1 MLLLRRCLLSL
12 CVLPSA
18 EGGLLVKSNAVGFAW
33 GALTISPGRTLQAPP
48 GVVTAYALREI
59 FLLLCH
65 MPSFLLRHPSYSIPA
80 LLEDLIQGK
89 YSLPDFQRDFVWSE
103 KQVVDLLD
111 SIYRGI
117 FIGVP
122 TVVEHAGMI
131 PSLNLESVADLHN
144 YLGFDCSSR
153 LRSSVL
159 VIDGQQR
166 LTSILY
172 IFYCETLA
180 LLPTPMGG
188 RPSIQKAMNLL
199 ENAVGCVPRSSGSP
213 THGKSKGFVILVR
226 HDRGEEPF
234 EGSKIIRDEYVT
246 TQELYDIYLEALSM
260 GHSFPSPSF
269 IADWLNSHKPS
280 IHLGVAAA
288 ADALFQ
294 IIYKIF
300 SDYQVV
306 ISELRPGSSMAAFSS
321 GSLLNTLA
329 ITFDRIN
336 SKGIRIGLF
345 DIAVAAF
352 YKYRNI
358 RHLFDSLKSRLR
370 GMGGSLP
377 YLGSGKGIRGEDI
390 LRTMA
395 LILRVTV
402 KKGEILGDIDDKVQL
417 VTKGGTVATIGGI
430 TISAASAAAAF
441 LDVWK
446 YAEESYIR
454 ALERLRERY
463 GVYSFDPSKQKSSM
477 PYSSMLPVL
486 AAFLHVAHHHP
497 NAAAH
502 RDCVEAMIDFWY
514 WISVFDKRYSSTP
527 DTTSETDVNQF
538 HDWVN
543 SLGTGSV
550 RLPNF
555 FKNYCG
561 KHVSIDLAKT
571 KQGQAIFRGILN
583 IIYKEGAL
591 DWLDNG
597 GKIPQLKGLS
607 PKHLNQDHIF
617 PKSPPKGTTYP
628 GSIMGIPID
637 TIKNSILNVT
647 LISEGANKKKKS
659 KAPSSILTDLTHLCS
674 TYPPRP
680 SPSDLLAGHLI
691 NPDAEKAMAADDI
704 EAFLEHRQK
713 AIIDRIQKLMNG
725 ILNRLAKHCPGMSS
739 GCEITFKAEVP
750 QQKSP
755 QDQD

>member
-1 MLLLRRCLLSL
+1 
-12 CVLPSA
+12 
-18 EGGLLVKSNAVGFAW
+18 
-33 GALTISPGRTLQAPP
+33 
-48 GVVTAYALREI
+48 
-59 FLLLCH
+59 

-131 PSLNLESVADLHN
+131 PSLNLQSVADLHN

-153 LRSSVL
+153 LRSSML

-188 RPSIQKAMNLL
+188 RPSIEKAINLL
-199 ENAVGCVPRSSGSP
+199 ENAVGCVPRSSSSP

-226 HDRGEEPF
+226 HDRPEEPF
-234 EGSKIIRDEYVT
+234 EASTTISDEYLT

-260 GHSFPSPSF
+260 GHSFPGPRF
-269 IADWLNSHKPS
+269 IAAWLSSHKPS

-288 ADALFQ
+288 ADALFD
-294 IIYKIF
+294 IAYKIF

-306 ISELRPGSSMAAFSS
+306 ISELRPGSSMAPFSS

-358 RHLFDSLKSRLR
+358 RHLFGSLKSRLG

-402 KKGEILGDIDDKVQL
+402 KKGEILGGIDDKVQL
-417 VTKGGTVATIGGI
+417 VTKGGTVTTIGGI

-441 LDVWK
+441 SDVWD
-446 YAEESYIR
+446 YAEKSYIK
-454 ALERLRERY
+454 ALERLRAQY
-463 GVYSFDPSKQKSSM
+463 GVYGLSKPNERIHSM

-486 AAFLHVAHHHP
+486 AAFLHVAEHHP
-497 NAAAH
+497 NARAH
-502 RDCVEAMIDFWY
+502 KDCVEAMIDFWY
-514 WISVFDKRYSSTP
+514 WISVFDKRYSSTA

-543 SLGTGSV
+543 SLGTESV
-550 RLPNF
+550 KLPKFPKF
-555 FKNYCG
+555 FENYCG
-561 KHVSIDLAKT
+561 KDISIDLAKT

-583 IIYKEGAL
+583 IIYKDGAL
-591 DWLDNG
+591 SWLNDG
-597 GKIPQLKGLS
+597 VRIPPLNAIS
-607 PKHLNQDHIF
+607 PEFLNQDHIF
-617 PKSPPKGTTYP
+617 PKGPSWASKYP
-628 GSIMGIPID
+628 GFIMGVPKS
-637 TIKNSILNVT
+637 TIINSILNVT
-647 LISEGANKKKKS
+647 LIPKAANQKKKA
-659 KAPSSILTDLTHLCS
+659 KAPSSILTELKHLCS

-680 SPSDLLAGHLI
+680 SLSDLLKGHLI
-691 NPDAEKAMAADDI
+691 NSDAQKAMAADDI
-704 EAFLEHRQK
+704 AAFLEHRQE
-713 AIIDRIQKLMNG
+713 AIIDRIQRLMDD
-725 ILNRLAKHCPGMSS
+725 ILKRLEHCPGMSS
-739 GCEITFKAEVP
+739 GCKITFKAEVP

-755 QDQD
+755 QEDQEYKSKGLSPKGS

>member
-1 MLLLRRCLLSL
+1 
-12 CVLPSA
+12 
-18 EGGLLVKSNAVGFAW
+18 
-33 GALTISPGRTLQAPP
+33 
-48 GVVTAYALREI
+48 
-59 FLLLCH
+59 

-89 YSLPDFQRDFVWSE
+89 YSLPDFQRDFVWRE
-103 KQVVDLLD
+103 EQIVDLLD
-111 SIYRGI
+111 SIYKGI

-131 PSLNLESVADLHN
+131 PSLNLQSVADLHN

-153 LRSSVL
+153 LKSSML

-180 LLPTPMGG
+180 PLSKPMRG
-188 RPSIQKAMNLL
+188 RPSIEKAIELL
-199 ENAVGCVPRSSGSP
+199 ELLKNAGGCVSRSSPSP

-226 HDRGEEPF
+226 HDRPEEPF
-234 EGSKIIRDEYVT
+234 EASTTISDEYLT
-246 TQELYDIYLEALSM
+246 TQELYDIYLEAMSR
-260 GHSFPSPSF
+260 GHSFPGPSF
-269 IADWLNSHKPS
+269 IAAWLGSHKPS

-288 ADALFQ
+288 ADALFD
-294 IIYKIF
+294 ITYKIF

-352 YKYRNI
+352 YKYCNI
-358 RHLFDSLKSRLR
+358 RHLFQSLQKSKLR
-370 GMGGSLP
+370 RMGGSLP

-402 KKGEILGDIDDKVQL
+402 KKGEILGGIDDKVQL
-417 VTKGGTVATIGGI
+417 VTKGGTVATIGGVP
-430 TISAASAAAAF
+430 ISVASAAAAF
-441 LDVWK
+441 SDVWD
-446 YAEESYIR
+446 YAEKSYIK
-454 ALERLRERY
+454 ALERLRAQY
-463 GVYSFDPSKQKSSM
+463 GVYGLSKPNERIHSM

-486 AAFLHVAHHHP
+486 AAFLHVAEHHP
-497 NAAAH
+497 NARAH
-502 RDCVEAMIDFWY
+502 KDCVEAMIDFWY
-514 WISVFDKRYSSTP
+514 WISVFDKRYSSTA

-543 SLGTGSV
+543 SLGTDSV
-550 RLPNF
+550 KLPKFPKF
-555 FKNYCG
+555 FENYCG
-561 KHVSIDLAKT
+561 KDISIDLAKT

-583 IIYKEGAL
+583 IIYKDGAL
-591 DWLDNG
+591 SWLNDG
-597 GKIPQLKGLS
+597 VRIPPLNAIS
-607 PKHLNQDHIF
+607 PEFLNQDHIF
-617 PKSPPKGTTYP
+617 PKGPSWASKYP
-628 GSIMGIPID
+628 EFIMGVPKS
-637 TIKNSILNVT
+637 TIINSILNVT
-647 LISEGANKKKKS
+647 LIPKAANQKKKA
-659 KAPSSILTDLTHLCS
+659 KAPSSILTELKHLCS
-674 TYPPRP
+674 TYPPHP
-680 SPSDLLAGHLI
+680 SLSDLLAGHLI
-691 NPDAEKAMAADDI
+691 NSDAEKAMAADDI
-704 EAFLEHRQK
+704 SDAQKAMAADNIEAFLRHRQK
-713 AIIDRIQKLMNG
+713 AIIDRIQRLMDD
-725 ILNRLAKHCPGMSS
+725 ILRRLKPCPGMSS
-739 GCEITFKAEVP
+739 ECNECKITFKAEVP

-755 QDQD
+755 QDQE

>member
-1 MLLLRRCLLSL
+1 
-12 CVLPSA
+12 
-18 EGGLLVKSNAVGFAW
+18 
-33 GALTISPGRTLQAPP
+33 
-48 GVVTAYALREI
+48 
-59 FLLLCH
+59 

-131 PSLNLESVADLHN
+131 PSLNLQSVADLHN

-153 LRSSVL
+153 LGSSML

-180 LLPTPMGG
+180 LLPTPMRG
-188 RPSIQKAMNLL
+188 RPSIQKAINLLKLL
-199 ENAVGCVPRSSGSP
+199 ENAGGCVSRSSGSP
-213 THGKSKGFVILVR
+213 THGKSKGFVVLVR

-234 EGSKIIRDEYVT
+234 EASKITRHEYLT

-260 GHSFPSPSF
+260 GHSFPGPRF
-269 IADWLNSHKPS
+269 IAAWLGSHKPS

-288 ADALFQ
+288 ADALFE
-294 IIYKIF
+294 IIYRIF

-306 ISELRPGSSMAAFSS
+306 ISELRAGSSIAPFSS
-321 GSLLNTLA
+321 GNLLNTLA

-352 YKYRNI
+352 YKYHDKKHPNI
-358 RHLFDSLKSRLR
+358 KHLFQNLKSNLR
-370 GMGGSLP
+370 RMGRSLP

-402 KKGEILGDIDDKVQL
+402 KKGEILGGIDDKVQL
-417 VTKGGTVATIGGI
+417 VTKDGTVMTIGGVPI
-430 TISAASAAAAF
+430 GVASAAAAF
-441 LDVWK
+441 SDVWK
-446 YAEESYIR
+446 YAEESYIK
-454 ALERLRERY
+454 ALERLRKQY
-463 GVYSFDPSKQKSSM
+463 GVYGLSKPNERIHSM

-486 AAFLHVAHHHP
+486 AAFLHVADHHP
-497 NAAAH
+497 NARAH

-514 WISVFDKRYSSTP
+514 WISVFDKRYSSAA

-543 SLGTGSV
+543 SLGTGPV
-550 RLPNF
+550 KLPNF
-555 FKNYCG
+555 FENYCG
-561 KHVSIDLAKT
+561 KDISIDLAKT

-583 IIYKEGAL
+583 IIYKDGAL
-591 DWLDNG
+591 SWLNDG
-597 GKIPQLKGLS
+597 VRIPPLNAIS
-607 PKHLNQDHIF
+607 PELLNQDHIF
-617 PKSPPKGTTYP
+617 PKSPPKGITYP

-647 LISEGANKKKKS
+647 LIPKAANQKKKA
-659 KAPSSILTDLTHLCS
+659 KAPSSILTELTHLCS

-680 SPSDLLAGHLI
+680 SLSDLLKGHLI
-691 NPDAEKAMAADDI
+691 DSDAQKAMAADDI
-704 EAFLEHRQK
+704 KAFLEHRQR
-713 AIIDRIQKLMNG
+713 AIIDRIQKLVND
-725 ILNRLAKHCPGMSS
+725 ILGCLAKCPHMPSVKV
-739 GCEITFKAEVP
+739 TFKAGSSLQMNLEE
-750 QQKSP
+750 QE
-755 QDQD
+755 

>member
-1 MLLLRRCLLSL
+1 
-12 CVLPSA
+12 
-18 EGGLLVKSNAVGFAW
+18 
-33 GALTISPGRTLQAPP
+33 
-48 GVVTAYALREI
+48 
-59 FLLLCH
+59 

-89 YSLPDFQRDFVWSE
+89 YSLPDFQRGFVWSE
-103 KQVVDLLD
+103 KQVVELLD

-131 PSLNLESVADLHN
+131 PSLNLQSVADLHN

-153 LRSSVL
+153 LRSSML

-188 RPSIQKAMNLL
+188 RPSIRKAINLL
-199 ENAVGCVPRSSGSP
+199 ENAVGCVSRSSGSP

-226 HDRGEEPF
+226 HDRPEEPF
-234 EGSKIIRDEYVT
+234 EASKITRHEYLT

-260 GHSFPSPSF
+260 GHSFPGPTF
-269 IADWLNSHKPS
+269 IGAWLNSHKPL
-280 IHLGVAAA
+280 IHLGVADAA
-288 ADALFQ
+288 NALFE

-300 SDYQVV
+300 SNYQVV

-336 SKGIRIGLF
+336 SKGIRIRLF

-352 YKYRNI
+352 YKYCNI
-358 RHLFDSLKSRLR
+358 RHLFGSLKSRLR
-370 GMGGSLP
+370 GMRGSLP

-402 KKGEILGDIDDKVQL
+402 KKGEILGGIDDKVKL
-417 VTKGGTVATIGGI
+417 VTKGGTVATIGGVP
-430 TISAASAAAAF
+430 ISVASAAAAF
-441 LDVWK
+441 SDVWK

-454 ALERLRERY
+454 ALERLREQY

-486 AAFLHVAHHHP
+486 AAFLHVAEYHP
-497 NAAAH
+497 NARAH
-502 RDCVEAMIDFWY
+502 RNCVEAMIDFWY

-538 HDWVN
+538 RSWVD
-543 SLGTGSV
+543 SLGTSSPAH
-550 RLPNF
+550 PNF
-555 FKNYCG
+555 FKEYCG
-561 KHVSIDLAKT
+561 KTISIDLAKT
-571 KQGQAIFRGILN
+571 KQGQAIFRGVLN
-583 IIYKEGAL
+583 IIYKDEAL
-591 DWLDNG
+591 DWLNDG
-597 GKIPQLKGLS
+597 PSIPKLKKIS
-607 PKHLNQDHIF
+607 PEKLNQDHIF
-617 PKSPPKGTTYP
+617 PKSPPKGTSYP

-637 TIKNSILNVT
+637 IIKNSILNVT
-647 LISEGANKKKKS
+647 LISESANKKKKS
-659 KAPSSILTDLTHLCS
+659 KTPSSILTDLSYLCS
-674 TYPPRP
+674 TYSPHP
-680 SPSDLLAGHLI
+680 SLSDLLEGHLI
-691 NPDAEKAMAADDI
+691 NSDAQKAMAGNKIDD
-704 EAFLEHRQK
+704 FLEHRQK
-713 AIIDRIQKLMNG
+713 AIIDRIQRLMNDT
-725 ILNRLAKHCPGMSS
+725 LSRLAPCPGMPS
-739 GCEITFKAEVP
+739 GCKITFRAEVP
-750 QQKSP
+750 
-755 QDQD
+755 

>member
-1 MLLLRRCLLSL
+1 M
-12 CVLPSA
+12 
-18 EGGLLVKSNAVGFAW
+18 KSNAVGFVW
-33 GALTISPGRTLQAPP
+33 SSLTISPGRTLQAPP
-48 GVVTAYALREI
+48 GAVTAYALREV

-131 PSLNLESVADLHN
+131 PSLNLQSVADLHN

-153 LRSSVL
+153 LGSSML

-180 LLPTPMGG
+180 LLPTPMRG
-188 RPSIQKAMNLL
+188 RPSIQKAINLLKLL
-199 ENAVGCVPRSSGSP
+199 ENAGGCVSRSSGSP
-213 THGKSKGFVILVR
+213 TNGKSKEFVILVR

-234 EGSKIIRDEYVT
+234 EASKITRHEYLT

-260 GHSFPSPSF
+260 GHSFPGPGF
-269 IADWLNSHKPS
+269 IAAWLGSHKPS

-288 ADALFQ
+288 ADALFE
-294 IIYKIF
+294 IIYRIF

-306 ISELRPGSSMAAFSS
+306 ISELRAGSSMAPFSS
-321 GSLLNTLA
+321 GNLLNTLA

-336 SKGIRIGLF
+336 SKGVRIGLF

-358 RHLFDSLKSRLR
+358 RHLFGSLKSRLR

-402 KKGEILGDIDDKVQL
+402 KKGEILGGIDDKVQL
-417 VTKGGTVATIGGI
+417 VTKGGTVATIGGVP
-430 TISAASAAAAF
+430 ISVASAAAAF
-441 LDVWK
+441 SDVWK

-454 ALERLRERY
+454 ALDRLRERY

-486 AAFLHVAHHHP
+486 ASFLHVAHHHP

-543 SLGTGSV
+543 SLGTGSLK
-550 RLPNF
+550 LPNF

-607 PKHLNQDHIF
+607 PKDLNQDHIF

-674 TYPPRP
+674 TYPPHP
-680 SPSDLLAGHLI
+680 SLSDLLEGHLI
-691 NPDAEKAMAADDI
+691 NPDAQKAMAADDI
-704 EAFLEHRQK
+704 ADAIEAFIEHRQE
-713 AIIDRIQKLMNG
+713 AIIDRIQRLMDD
-725 ILNRLAKHCPGMSS
+725 ILKRLEPCPGMSS
-739 GCEITFKAEVP
+739 GCKITFKAEVP

-755 QDQD
+755 QDQE

>member
-1 MLLLRRCLLSL
+1 M
-12 CVLPSA
+12 
-18 EGGLLVKSNAVGFAW
+18 
-33 GALTISPGRTLQAPP
+33 PG
-48 GVVTAYALREI
+48 
-59 FLLLCH
+59 
-65 MPSFLLRHPSYSIPA
+65 FLLRHPSYSIPA

-111 SIYRGI
+111 SIYKGI

-131 PSLNLESVADLHN
+131 PSLNLQSVADLHN

-153 LRSSVL
+153 LRSSML

-180 LLPTPMGG
+180 LRPTPMEG
-188 RPSIQKAMNLL
+188 RASIQKAINLL
-199 ENAVGCVPRSSGSP
+199 ENAVGCVSRSSSSP

-226 HDRGEEPF
+226 HDRPEEPF
-234 EGSKIIRDEYVT
+234 EASTTISDEYLT
-246 TQELYDIYLEALSM
+246 TQALYDIYLEALHE
-260 GHSFPSPSF
+260 GHSFPSTGF
-269 IADWLNSHKPS
+269 IANWLISHKRS
-280 IHLGVAAA
+280 IHLDVAAA

-306 ISELRPGSSMAAFSS
+306 ISELRPGSSMAAFPS

-352 YKYRNI
+352 YKYCNI
-358 RHLFDSLKSRLR
+358 RSLFGSLKSRLG
-370 GMGGSLP
+370 GMRGSLP

-402 KKGEILGDIDDKVQL
+402 KKGEILGSIDNKVQL
-417 VTKGGTVATIGGI
+417 VTKGGTVMTIGGI
-430 TISAASAAAAF
+430 TISAASTAAAF
-441 LDVWK
+441 SDVWK
-446 YAEESYIR
+446 YAEESYIK
-454 ALERLRERY
+454 ALERLRKQY
-463 GVYSFDPSKQKSSM
+463 GVYGLSKPNERIHSM

-486 AAFLHVAHHHP
+486 AAFLHVADHHP
-497 NAAAH
+497 NARAN

-514 WISVFDKRYSSTP
+514 WISVFDKRYSSAA

-550 RLPNF
+550 KLPNF
-555 FKNYCG
+555 FENYCG
-561 KHVSIDLAKT
+561 KDISIDLAKT

-583 IIYKEGAL
+583 IIYKDGAL
-591 DWLDNG
+591 SWLNDG
-597 GKIPQLKGLS
+597 VRIPPLNAIS
-607 PKHLNQDHIF
+607 PELLNQDHIF
-617 PKSPPKGTTYP
+617 PKSPPKGITYP

-647 LISEGANKKKKS
+647 LIPKAANQKKKS
-659 KAPSSILTDLTHLCS
+659 KAPSSILTELTHLCS
-674 TYPPRP
+674 TYPPYP
-680 SPSDLLAGHLI
+680 SLSELLAGHLI
-691 NPDAEKAMAADDI
+691 DSDAQKAMAANDI
-704 EAFLEHRQK
+704 EAFLKHRQK
-713 AIIDRIQKLMNG
+713 AIIDRIQRLMDD
-725 ILNRLAKHCPGMSS
+725 ILSRLAHCPGMSS
-739 GCEITFKAEVP
+739 GCKITFKAEVP

-755 QDQD
+755 QDQE

>member
-1 MLLLRRCLLSL
+1 
-12 CVLPSA
+12 
-18 EGGLLVKSNAVGFAW
+18 
-33 GALTISPGRTLQAPP
+33 
-48 GVVTAYALREI
+48 
-59 FLLLCH
+59 

-103 KQVVDLLD
+103 KQIVDLLD

-131 PSLNLESVADLHN
+131 PSLSLQSVADLHN

-153 LRSSVL
+153 LRSSML

-172 IFYCETLA
+172 TFYCETLS
-180 LLPTPMGG
+180 LRPTSMGG
-188 RPSIQKAMNLL
+188 RPSIQKAINLL
-199 ENAVGCVPRSSGSP
+199 ENAGGCVRRSSGSP
-213 THGKSKGFVILVR
+213 THAKSKGFVILVR
-226 HDRGEEPF
+226 HDRPEEPF
-234 EGSKIIRDEYVT
+234 EASTTISDEYLT
-246 TQELYDIYLEALSM
+246 TQELYDIYLEALSR
-260 GHSFPSPSF
+260 GHSFPGPTF
-269 IADWLNSHKPS
+269 IAAWLGSHKPS

-288 ADALFQ
+288 SNALFE

-352 YKYRNI
+352 YKYCNI
-358 RHLFDSLKSRLR
+358 RHLFGSLKSRLGR
-370 GMGGSLP
+370 MGGSLP

-402 KKGEILGDIDDKVQL
+402 KKGEILGGIDDKVQL
-417 VTKGGTVATIGGI
+417 VTKGGTVATIGGVP
-430 TISAASAAAAF
+430 ISVASAAAAF
-441 LDVWK
+441 SDVWK

-454 ALERLRERY
+454 ALERLRKQY

-486 AAFLHVAHHHP
+486 AAFLHVAYHHP

-502 RDCVEAMIDFWY
+502 GDCVEAMIDFWY

-543 SLGTGSV
+543 SLGTGSLK
-550 RLPNF
+550 LPNF

-561 KHVSIDLAKT
+561 KHVSIDLART

-591 DWLDNG
+591 DWSDNG
-597 GKIPQLKGLS
+597 GKIPQLKDLS
-607 PKHLNQDHIF
+607 PKDLNQDHIF
-617 PKSPPKGTTYP
+617 PKNPPKGITYP
-628 GSIMGIPID
+628 GSIMGIPIE

-680 SPSDLLAGHLI
+680 PLSALLAGHLI
-691 NPDAEKAMAADDI
+691 NPDAQKAMEDNKIRD
-704 EAFLEHRQK
+704 FLEHRQK
-713 AIIDRIQKLMNG
+713 AIIDRIQELMND
-725 ILNRLAKHCPGMSS
+725 ILSRLASCPGMSS
-739 GCEITFKAEVP
+739 GCKITFRAEVP
-750 QQKSP
+750 QQESP
-755 QDQD
+755 QDQE

>member
-1 MLLLRRCLLSL
+1 
-12 CVLPSA
+12 
-18 EGGLLVKSNAVGFAW
+18 
-33 GALTISPGRTLQAPP
+33 
-48 GVVTAYALREI
+48 
-59 FLLLCH
+59 

-131 PSLNLESVADLHN
+131 PSLNLQSVADLHN

-153 LRSSVL
+153 LRSSML

-188 RPSIQKAMNLL
+188 RPSIQKAINLL
-199 ENAVGCVPRSSGSP
+199 KNAGGCVPRSSGSP

-234 EGSKIIRDEYVT
+234 EASTTISHEYLT

-260 GHSFPSPSF
+260 GHSFPGPRF
-269 IADWLNSHKPS
+269 IAAWLGSHKPS
-280 IHLGVAAA
+280 IRLGVAAA
-288 ADALFQ
+288 ADALFD
-294 IIYKIF
+294 IAYKIF

-306 ISELRPGSSMAAFSS
+306 ISELRPGSSMAPFSS

-358 RHLFDSLKSRLR
+358 RHLFGSLKSRLGGR
-370 GMGGSLP
+370 GGSLP

-402 KKGEILGDIDDKVQL
+402 KKGEILGGIDDKVQL
-417 VTKGGTVATIGGI
+417 VTKGGTVATIGGVP
-430 TISAASAAAAF
+430 ISVASAAAAF
-441 LDVWK
+441 SDVWK

-454 ALERLRERY
+454 ALERLREQY

-543 SLGTGSV
+543 SLGTGSLK
-550 RLPNF
+550 LPNF

-607 PKHLNQDHIF
+607 PKDLNQDHIF
-617 PKSPPKGTTYP
+617 PKNPPKGIPYP
-628 GSIMGIPID
+628 GSIMGIPIE

-659 KAPSSILTDLTHLCS
+659 KAPSSILTDLKHLCS
-674 TYPPRP
+674 TYPPHP
-680 SPSDLLAGHLI
+680 PLSALLKGHLI
-691 NPDAEKAMAADDI
+691 NSDAEKAMEDNDI

-713 AIIDRIQKLMNG
+713 DIIDKIQKLMDDD
-725 ILNRLAKHCPGMSS
+725 ILSRLDKHCPGMSS
-739 GCEITFKAEVP
+739 GCKITFRAEVP

-755 QDQD
+755 RDQEQKDYPREAPKL

>member
-1 MLLLRRCLLSL
+1 
-12 CVLPSA
+12 
-18 EGGLLVKSNAVGFAW
+18 
-33 GALTISPGRTLQAPP
+33 
-48 GVVTAYALREI
+48 
-59 FLLLCH
+59 

-131 PSLNLESVADLHN
+131 PSLNLQSVADLHN

-153 LRSSVL
+153 LGSSML

-180 LLPTPMGG
+180 LLPTPMRG
-188 RPSIQKAMNLL
+188 RPSIQKAINLLKLL
-199 ENAVGCVPRSSGSP
+199 ENAGGCVSRSSGSP
-213 THGKSKGFVILVR
+213 TNGKSKEFVILVR

-234 EGSKIIRDEYVT
+234 EASKITRHEYLT

-260 GHSFPSPSF
+260 GHSFPGPRF
-269 IADWLNSHKPS
+269 IAAWLGSHKPS

-288 ADALFQ
+288 ADALFE
-294 IIYKIF
+294 IIYRIF

-306 ISELRPGSSMAAFSS
+306 ISELRAGSSMDPFSS
-321 GSLLNTLA
+321 GNLLNTLA

-336 SKGIRIGLF
+336 SKGISIGLF

-352 YKYRNI
+352 YKYHSTGHPNI
-358 RHLFDSLKSRLR
+358 KHLFQSLKSRLR
-370 GMGGSLP
+370 RMGGSLP

-402 KKGEILGDIDDKVQL
+402 KKGEILGGIDDKVQL
-417 VTKGGTVATIGGI
+417 VTKDGTVATIGGVP
-430 TISAASAAAAF
+430 ISVASAAAAF
-441 LDVWK
+441 SDVWK
-446 YAEESYIR
+446 YAEESYIK
-454 ALERLRERY
+454 ALERLRKQY
-463 GVYSFDPSKQKSSM
+463 GVYGLSKPNERIHSM

-486 AAFLHVAHHHP
+486 AAFLHVAEHHP
-497 NAAAH
+497 NARAH
-502 RDCVEAMIDFWY
+502 EDCVEAMIDFWY
-514 WISVFDKRYSSTP
+514 WISVFDKRYSSTA

-543 SLGTGSV
+543 SLGTDFV
-550 RLPNF
+550 KLPKF
-555 FKNYCG
+555 IENYCG
-561 KHVSIDLAKT
+561 KDISIDLAKT

-583 IIYKEGAL
+583 IIYKDRALSWLNDGAR
-591 DWLDNG
+591 
-597 GKIPQLKGLS
+597 IPPLNAIS
-607 PKHLNQDHIF
+607 PEFLNQDHIF
-617 PKSPPKGTTYP
+617 PKGPSWASKYREFIMEVPK
-628 GSIMGIPID
+628 S
-637 TIKNSILNVT
+637 TIINSILNVT
-647 LISEGANKKKKS
+647 LIPKAANQKKKS
-659 KAPSSILTDLTHLCS
+659 KAPSSILTELNHLCS
-674 TYPPRP
+674 TYSPHP
-680 SPSDLLAGHLI
+680 SLSELLAGHLI
-691 NPDAEKAMAADDI
+691 NPDAEKAMEADNI

-713 AIIDRIQKLMNG
+713 AIIDRIQSLVKD
-725 ILNRLAKHCPGMSS
+725 ILSRLKQCPGMSS

-755 QDQD
+755 QDQE